1 VFLIKDNP
9 MSRWSTSRNGL
20 LRYSVNRQNN
30 TGIYIGPT
38 RGLSS
43 PKNSRRACLC
53 VDSDTYDVK
62 CCGGALIS
70 QGIGVI
76 QGTPQN
82 LGAFSNGFSNGFEI
96 T

>member
-1 VFLIKDNP
+1 MGK
-9 MSRWSTSRNGL
+9 WSNSLSGN

-30 TGIYIGPT
+30 SGIYIGPT

-43 PKNSRRACLC
+43 PKNSRQACLC
-53 VDSDTYDVK
+53 VHSDTYDVR
-62 CCGGALIS
+62 CCKGALIS

-76 QGTPQN
+76 QGVN

>member
-1 VFLIKDNP
+1 MP
-9 MSRWSTSRNGL
+9 WSNSKNGA
-20 LRYSVNRQNN
+20 LRYSVNRENN
-30 TGIYIGPT
+30 SGYYIGPT

-53 VDSDTYDVK
+53 LDSDTYDVR
-62 CCGGALIS
+62 CCGGALMS

-76 QGTPQN
+76 QGTPV
-82 LGAFSNGFSNGFEI
+82 LTFGAFSSGFSNGFDI